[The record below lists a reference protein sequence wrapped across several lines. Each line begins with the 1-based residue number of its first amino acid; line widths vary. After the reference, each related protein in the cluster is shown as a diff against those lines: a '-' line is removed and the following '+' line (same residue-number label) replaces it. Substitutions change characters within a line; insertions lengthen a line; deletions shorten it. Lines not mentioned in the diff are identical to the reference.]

1 MKNKNYK
8 ITAVLNDDLR
18 VARARRGVDF
28 PTMVPDRAS
37 TAWYCA
43 LLLAFEACSA
53 ACTAKALAACPSFP
67 ASRRIRKRSSSSMI
81 NSRVL
86 GPFVVAV
93 ACWELGGGVLCALP
107 FWVVRARPA
116 PDSRCVP
123 CASFGAALALAFCAV
138 GATFAADGRGVP
150 APASWDVAATLRAL
164 DGSRSDAAA
173 AFFTWR
179 DPANRAPARGASFVA
194 GPLATMDR
202 LGPRHCLAS
211 SRAALQSVGF
221 LGGARVPP
229 GRRERGSLFPRFR
242 GTRRWPRPETWG
254 GNAATMAAA
263 VAASKVVAL
272 AADALVDDAGDVV
285 ASDGDT
291 GEAREDPE
299 SALFFLV
306 ACAVAVGLCASHWIA
321 ACRAEALRVIDPP
334 APANVAACPHSP
346 RPSFLLFL

>member
-1 MKNKNYK
+1 MQNLAMPSA
-8 ITAVLNDDLR
+8 ITKH
-18 VARARRGVDF
+18 F
-28 PTMVPDRAS
+28 
-37 TAWYCA
+37 
-43 LLLAFEACSA
+43 
-53 ACTAKALAACPSFP
+53 
-67 ASRRIRKRSSSSMI
+67 
-81 NSRVL
+81 
-86 GPFVVAV
+86 
-93 ACWELGGGVLCALP
+93 
-107 FWVVRARPA
+107 RP
-116 PDSRCVP
+116 
-123 CASFGAALALAFCAV
+123 FGAIFPGTSHKVSPGLNVFSGQTLLHAF
-138 GATFAADGRGVP
+138 
-150 APASWDVAATLRAL
+150 S
-164 DGSRSDAAA
+164 
-173 AFFTWR
+173 
-179 DPANRAPARGASFVA
+179 GASFVA

-221 LGGARVPP
+221 LGGARVPL

-263 VAASKVVAL
+263 VAASKVGAL